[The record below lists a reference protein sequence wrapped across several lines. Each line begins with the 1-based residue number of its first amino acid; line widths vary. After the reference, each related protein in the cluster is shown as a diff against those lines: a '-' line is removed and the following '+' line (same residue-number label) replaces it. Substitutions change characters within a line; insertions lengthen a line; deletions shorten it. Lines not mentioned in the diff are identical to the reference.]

1 MIQNPFKT
9 YKREL
14 IYIFRI
20 NDIAHSGC
28 LKIGK
33 TTVLDD
39 TPFLAEPNSKPL
51 NEAARARIKQYTA
64 TAGITFEL
72 LHTELS
78 LSYYGKE
85 LVILND
91 KDIHNILLRSGIKRH
106 DFGDGMGVEWFECDL
121 HTAQR
126 AIQAAKEKRTSLLP
140 CEITIDQ
147 SPIIFRPEQEE
158 AIDKTCK
165 KFKKSNQMLWNAKM
179 RFGKTVS
186 ALEVVRRM
194 GFSRTI
200 IITHR
205 PVVDKGWYEDFGKIF
220 RFDKSTT
227 FMYGSKDN
235 GSDLYTMENAC
246 ALGKAKYIYFAS
258 MQDLRGTDKVGG
270 KFAKNHRVFSTKWD
284 CVIVDEAHEGTQTTL
299 GQNVLAALTEND
311 PKVLQLSGTPFNLFD
326 QYKEDEIF
334 TWDYVM
340 EQKAKAAWDDTHF
353 GDANPYAGLPDMNIF
368 TFDLGKLMEKYMDM
382 DVAFN
387 FTEFFRTKNSDGSFV
402 HAADVRAFLDL
413 MTKKDP
419 DSMFPFSNDEFRD
432 NFHHTLWM
440 VPGVKSAKALSKM
453 LQAHPVFGNFE
464 VVNVAGDGDDDAERG
479 DALELVQNAIKKNDY
494 TITISCGKL
503 TTGVSVPEWTAVFML
518 SGTFNTAASAYMQTI
533 FRVQTPA
540 KKDGAIK
547 ENCYV
552 FDFAPDRTL
561 KVVAETAK
569 VQAKA
574 GKTTEGDR
582 KTLGEFLNFCPI
594 IACSGT
600 QMKDKVTAEHLFEQ
614 LKKVYVER
622 VVASGF
628 EDKSLYNDDLLKLS
642 DIELKQFEELKKII
656 GETKAAHK
664 TNDIDVNQQ
673 GLTDEQRAELERIE
687 KKAKKDRTPEEE
699 AKLAEMKKAK
709 EQRNAAISILRG
721 ISIRMPLLIY
731 GAELTGNIKE
741 VTLDN
746 FADLIDDLSWEEFMP
761 KGINK
766 VVFHGI
772 RKYYDPDIFLAA
784 GKRIRALAEA
794 ADTMGVE
801 QRIGQIAAI
810 FNSFRNPDKETV
822 LTPWRVVNMHMSDCL
837 GGYSFYN
844 EDYTA
849 ELDEP
854 RYVEQMGVTDKVFT
868 PNAKI
873 LEINSKSGLYPLYV
887 TYAIYRAKLQNSLF
901 ACDTIEE
908 QQRIWDEVVREN
920 VFVICKTQMAKSI
933 TRRTLLGF
941 RQGKCNMH
949 AFDDLINQIKNNQKE
964 LIERINKGQVF
975 KRFKDM
981 KFNAVVGNPP
991 YQLTVAKKDTLNG
1004 QKRVSNIFHYFQILA
1019 DSLGQYTSLI
1029 YPAGRWIHQSGK
1041 GVESFGKEQIN
1052 DKHLS
1057 KLIVYPNARDIFERV
1072 DIPDG
1077 ISIVEKKMSK
1087 ETSGFDYIYKL
1098 QNNVSTVFMD
1108 NPGDN
1113 LMPLN
1118 PQDVSI
1124 SNKIRQFV
1132 ATHGYSYISES
1143 VLSQKLFGI
1152 ESDFVERNPLSVRE
1166 YKEGTAYD
1174 KETELKILA
1183 NDKAGAGGRSKWYIV
1198 NKSFILNGTQYIHK
1212 WKVVVSSAHP
1222 GGQDNRSNQ
1231 LQILDNFSVFGRARV
1246 ALKTFDSEEEAKNFY
1261 AYVDSKFI
1269 RFAFLLTDEALTSL
1283 AKLVPDIMD
1292 YTSNNGII
1300 NFSKNID
1307 EQLFDLLDL
1316 TDAEIE
1322 YICSTVNKKSKD

>member
-1 MIQNPFKT
+1 MASQYSTF
-9 YKREL
+9 RAEL

-33 TTVLDD
+33 TTILDG
-39 TPFLAEPNSKPL
+39 TPFGAEPNSHML
-51 NEAARARIKQYTA
+51 NEAARQRIKQYTA
-64 TAGITFEL
+64 TAGIQFDL

-78 LSYYGKE
+78 MSLHGKE

-121 HTAQR
+121 HTAKR

-140 CEITIDQ
+140 NEITIDQ
-147 SPIIFRPEQEE
+147 SPIIFRPEQQD
-158 AIDKTCK
+158 AIERTCK

-179 RFGKTVS
+179 RFGKTLS

-194 GFSRTI
+194 QFKRTI
-200 IITHR
+200 IVTHR
-205 PVVDKGWYEDFGKIF
+205 PVVDKGWYEDFSKIF
-220 RFDKSTT
+220 FFETT
-227 FMYGSKDN
+227 QYMYGSKDN
-235 GSDLYTMENAC
+235 GTELYAMENAC
-246 ALGKAKYIYFAS
+246 ALGKTHYIYFAS

-270 KFAKNHRVFSTKWD
+270 KFSKNHRVFSTKWD

-353 GDANPYAGLPDMNIF
+353 GDANPYAGLPAMNIF

-413 MTKKDP
+413 LVKSDP
-419 DSMFPFSNDEFRD
+419 DSMFPFSNKEFRD

-440 VPGVKSAKALSKM
+440 VPGVKSAKALSAM

-464 VVNVAGDGDDDAERG
+464 IVNVAGDGDDDAERG
-479 DALELVQNAIKKNDY
+479 DALELVQKAIAKNDY

-540 KKDGAIK
+540 KKDGKIK

-574 GKTTEGDR
+574 GRTTEHDR

-594 IACSGT
+594 VSCDGT
-600 QMKDKVTAEHLFEQ
+600 QMKDKITAEHLFEQ

-622 VVASGF
+622 VVSSGF

-656 GETKAAHK
+656 GETKAMKK
-664 TNDIDVNQQ
+664 TNDIDINQQ
-673 GLTDEQRAELERIE
+673 GLTDEQRAELDTIE
-687 KKAKKDRTPEEE
+687 KKKKKDRTPEEE
-699 AKLAEMKKAK
+699 EKLKEMQKAK

-794 ADTMGVE
+794 ADAMGVE

-837 GGYSFYN
+837 GGYTFYN
-844 EDYTA
+844 DEFTA

-854 RYVEQMGVTDKVFT
+854 RYVEQNEITDRVFR
-868 PNAKI
+868 PDAKI
-873 LEINSKSGLYPLYV
+873 LEINSKSGLYPLYMA
-887 TYAIYRAKLQNSLF
+887 YSIYRAKTANSLF

-908 QQRIWDEVVREN
+908 QQRIWDEVVKEN
-920 VFVICKTQMAKSI
+920 IFVICKTKMAKSI

-941 RQGKCNMH
+941 RDGKSNLH

-964 LIERINKGQVF
+964 LIEKINKGQVF

-981 KFNAVVGNPP
+981 KFNAIVGNPP
-991 YQLTVAKKDTLNG
+991 YQELTIGHGAQAMAVYPKFIDISIKLQSNF
-1004 QKRVSNIFHYFQILA
+1004 VSLITPSRWMNKTGIGIDPDWVDQILA
-1019 DSLGQYTSLI
+1019 SDNFVKIEDYLDASECFPTVEIKGGINYFLYANNYKRPCRYILHQKGSITETISPLTNKYGVVIRDVKAMDIIEKVFKVEGQEIENVNFSNLVGPLHFFDNDSGLGSNWKGYKPEPDAEHNVKFYVNRQMDSKGYGWIKKSDIPKNVDSLPLHKI
-1029 YPAGRWIHQSGK
+1029 YMPKAGGT
-1041 GVESFGKEQIN
+1041 GNDEQI
-1052 DKHLS
+1052 
-1057 KLIVYPNARDIFERV
+1057 IGIPFYGEPNSVCSFTYICLCYDPKEHNYSQSECYAILKYMKSRFFRYLV
-1072 DIPDG
+1072 
-1077 ISIVEKKMSK
+1077 SIKKK
-1087 ETSGFDYIYKL
+1087 TQNTSRYVFALVPL
-1098 QNNVSTVFMD
+1098 QNFTAQSDIDWSKSIPEIDQQLYTKY
-1108 NPGDN
+1108 N
-1113 LMPLN
+1113 L
-1118 PQDVSI
+1118 
-1124 SNKIRQFV
+1124 
-1132 ATHGYSYISES
+1132 SE
-1143 VLSQKLFGI
+1143 
-1152 ESDFVERNPLSVRE
+1152 
-1166 YKEGTAYD
+1166 
-1174 KETELKILA
+1174 
-1183 NDKAGAGGRSKWYIV
+1183 
-1198 NKSFILNGTQYIHK
+1198 
-1212 WKVVVSSAHP
+1212 
-1222 GGQDNRSNQ
+1222 
-1231 LQILDNFSVFGRARV
+1231 
-1246 ALKTFDSEEEAKNFY
+1246 
-1261 AYVDSKFI
+1261 
-1269 RFAFLLTDEALTSL
+1269 DE
-1283 AKLVPDIMD
+1283 
-1292 YTSNNGII
+1292 I
-1300 NFSKNID
+1300 NF
-1307 EQLFDLLDL
+1307 
-1316 TDAEIE
+1316 IE
-1322 YICSTVNKKSKD
+1322 KMIKPME

>member
-1 MIQNPFKT
+1 MASQYSTF
-9 YKREL
+9 RAEL

-33 TTVLDD
+33 TTILDG
-39 TPFLAEPNSKPL
+39 TPFGADPNSHML
-51 NEAARARIKQYTA
+51 NEAARLRIKQYTA
-64 TAGITFEL
+64 TAGIQFDL

-78 LSYYGKE
+78 MSLCGKE

-121 HTAQR
+121 HTAKR

-140 CEITIDQ
+140 TEITIDQ
-147 SPIIFRPEQEE
+147 SPIIFRPEQKD
-158 AIDKTCK
+158 AIERTCK

-179 RFGKTVS
+179 RFGKTLS

-194 GFSRTI
+194 QFKRTI
-200 IITHR
+200 IVTHR
-205 PVVDKGWYEDFGKIF
+205 PVVDKAWYEDFSKIF
-220 RFDKSTT
+220 FFETT
-227 FMYGSKDN
+227 QYMYGSKDN
-235 GSDLYTMENAC
+235 GTELYAMENAC
-246 ALGKAKYIYFAS
+246 ALGKVHYIYFAS

-270 KFAKNHRVFSTKWD
+270 KFSKNHRVFSTKWD

-299 GQNVLAALTEND
+299 GQNVLAALTENN

-353 GDANPYAGLPDMNIF
+353 GDANPYAGLPAMNIF

-413 MTKKDP
+413 MVKPDP
-419 DSMFPFSNDEFRD
+419 ESMFPFSNEEFRD

-440 VPGVKSAKALSKM
+440 VPGVKSAKALSAM

-464 VVNVAGDGDDDAERG
+464 IVNVAGDGDDDAERG
-479 DALELVQNAIKKNDY
+479 DALELVQKAIAKNDY

-518 SGTFNTAASAYMQTI
+518 AGTFNTAASAYMQTI

-540 KKDGAIK
+540 KKDGKIK

-574 GKTTEGDR
+574 GRTTEHDR

-594 IACSGT
+594 VSCDGT
-600 QMKDKVTAEHLFEQ
+600 QMKDKITAEHLFEQ

-642 DIELKQFEELKKII
+642 DADLQQFAALKAII
-656 GETKAAHK
+656 GETKAMKK
-664 TNDIDVNQQ
+664 TSDIDINTQ
-673 GLTDEQRAELERIE
+673 GLTDEQREELERIE
-687 KKAKKDRTPEEE
+687 KKPKRERTPEEE
-699 AKLAEMKKAK
+699 EKLKEMKKAK
-709 EQRNAAISILRG
+709 DQRNAAISILRG

-794 ADTMGVE
+794 ADSMGIE

-837 GGYSFYN
+837 GGYTFYN
-844 EDYTA
+844 DEFTA
-849 ELDEP
+849 EIDEP
-854 RYVEQMGVTDKVFT
+854 RYVEQNEVTDRVFR
-868 PNAKI
+868 PDAKI

-887 TYAIYRAKLQNSLF
+887 AYSIYRAKTANSLF
-901 ACDTIEE
+901 ACDTVEE
-908 QQRIWDEVVREN
+908 QQCIWDEVIKEN
-920 VFVICKTQMAKSI
+920 IFVICKTKMAKSI
-933 TRRTLLGF
+933 TSRTLLGF
-941 RQGKCNMH
+941 RDGKSNLH

-964 LIERINKGQVF
+964 LIEKINKGQVF

-981 KFNAVVGNPP
+981 KFNAIVGNPP
-991 YQLTVAKKDTLNG
+991 YQIMDGGTKSSATPIYNSFVDMVKKLGSKYSSLIIPARWYGGGKGLDQFRDNMLEDRHIIKLHDFIHSDDCFPTVEIKGGLCYFLRDQMQEAPCLIYTHNQGVVQQKPRYLKVEGCDVHIRFEEALDILAKVRNRMTNSFESYVSIQKPFGLRTFVHGKNKPFANSVKLYENG
-1004 QKRVSNIFHYFQILA
+1004 GVGYISRNEVEKNDALIDKYKIFISRAYNAGDGFPHQILGKPIIGEPA
-1019 DSLGQYTSLI
+1019 SCCTETYILI
-1029 YPAGRWIHQSGK
+1029 GPY
-1041 GVESFGKEQIN
+1041 EE
-1052 DKHLS
+1052 
-1057 KLIVYPNARDIFERV
+1057 RDICLN
-1072 DIPDG
+1072 
-1077 ISIVEKKMSK
+1077 VENYIRSRFFRFMVMLKKS
-1087 ETSGFDYIYKL
+1087 S
-1098 QNNVSTVFMD
+1098 QQVPSTVFTLVP
-1108 NPGDN
+1108 N
-1113 LMPLN
+1113 
-1118 PQDVSI
+1118 QDFTAQSDINWSKSI
-1124 SNKIRQFV
+1124 SEIDQQLYRKYNL
-1132 ATHGYSYISES
+1132 SE
-1143 VLSQKLFGI
+1143 
-1152 ESDFVERNPLSVRE
+1152 
-1166 YKEGTAYD
+1166 
-1174 KETELKILA
+1174 
-1183 NDKAGAGGRSKWYIV
+1183 
-1198 NKSFILNGTQYIHK
+1198 
-1212 WKVVVSSAHP
+1212 
-1222 GGQDNRSNQ
+1222 
-1231 LQILDNFSVFGRARV
+1231 
-1246 ALKTFDSEEEAKNFY
+1246 
-1261 AYVDSKFI
+1261 
-1269 RFAFLLTDEALTSL
+1269 DE
-1283 AKLVPDIMD
+1283 
-1292 YTSNNGII
+1292 I
-1300 NFSKNID
+1300 NF
-1307 EQLFDLLDL
+1307 
-1316 TDAEIE
+1316 IE
-1322 YICSTVNKKSKD
+1322 KMIKPME

>member
-1 MIQNPFKT
+1 MASQYSTF
-9 YKREL
+9 RAEL

-33 TTVLDD
+33 TTILDG
-39 TPFLAEPNSKPL
+39 TPFGAEPNSHML
-51 NEAARARIKQYTA
+51 NEAARLRIKQYTA
-64 TAGITFEL
+64 TAGIQFDL

-78 LSYYGKE
+78 MSFNGKE

-121 HTAQR
+121 HTAKR
-126 AIQAAKEKRTSLLP
+126 AIQAAKEKRTSLQP
-140 CEITIDQ
+140 TEITIDQ
-147 SPIIFRPEQEE
+147 SPIIFRPEQKD
-158 AIDKTCK
+158 AIERTCK

-179 RFGKTVS
+179 RFGKTLS

-194 GFSRTI
+194 QFKRTI
-200 IITHR
+200 IVTHR
-205 PVVDKGWYEDFGKIF
+205 PVVDKGWYEDFSMIF
-220 RFDKSTT
+220 FFETT
-227 FMYGSKDN
+227 QYMYGSKDN
-235 GSDLYTMENAC
+235 GTDLYAMENAC
-246 ALGKAKYIYFAS
+246 ALGKVHYIYFAS

-270 KFAKNHRVFSTKWD
+270 KFSKNHRVFSTKWD

-299 GQNVLAALTEND
+299 GQNVLAALTENN

-340 EQKAKAAWDDTHF
+340 EQKAKVAWDNEHF
-353 GDANPYAGLPDMNIF
+353 GDANPYAGLPAMNIF

-413 MTKKDP
+413 MVKPDP
-419 DSMFPFSNDEFRD
+419 ESMFPFSNEEFRD

-440 VPGVKSAKALSKM
+440 VPGVKSAKALSAM

-464 VVNVAGDGDDDAERG
+464 IVNVAGDGDDDAERG
-479 DALELVQNAIKKNDY
+479 DALELVQKAIAKNDY

-503 TTGVSVPEWTAVFML
+503 TTGVSVPDWTAVFML
-518 SGTFNTAASAYMQTI
+518 AGSFNTAASAYMQTI

-540 KKDGAIK
+540 KKDGKIK

-574 GKTTEGDR
+574 GRTTEHDR

-594 IACSGT
+594 VSCDGT
-600 QMKDKVTAEHLFEQ
+600 QMKDKITAEHLFEQ

-642 DIELKQFEELKKII
+642 DADLQQFAALKAII
-656 GETKAAHK
+656 GETKAMKK
-664 TNDIDVNQQ
+664 TSDIDINTQ
-673 GLTDEQRAELERIE
+673 GLTDEQREELERIE
-687 KKAKKDRTPEEE
+687 KKPKRERTPEDEE
-699 AKLAEMKKAK
+699 KLKEMKKAK
-709 EQRNAAISILRG
+709 DQRNAAISILRG

-746 FADLIDDLSWEEFMP
+746 FTDLIDNLSWEEFMP

-766 VVFHGI
+766 ANFLSI

-794 ADTMGVE
+794 ADTMGIE

-837 GGYSFYN
+837 GGYAFYN
-844 EDYTA
+844 DDFTVEI
-849 ELDEP
+849 DEP
-854 RYVEQMGVTDKVFT
+854 RYVEQNEVTDRVFR
-868 PNAKI
+868 PDAKI

-887 TYAIYRAKLQNSLF
+887 AYSIYCAKTANSLF
-901 ACDTIEE
+901 ACDTVEE
-908 QQRIWDEVVREN
+908 QQRIWDEVIKEN
-920 VFVICKTQMAKSI
+920 IFVICKTKMAKSI

-941 RQGKCNMH
+941 REGKSNLH

-964 LIERINKGQVF
+964 LIEKINKGQVF

-981 KFNAVVGNPP
+981 KFNAIVGNPP
-991 YQLTVAKKDTLNG
+991 YQIMDGGTKSSATPIYNSFVDMVKKL
-1004 QKRVSNIFHYFQILA
+1004 
-1019 DSLGQYTSLI
+1019 DSQYSSLI
-1029 YPAGRWIHQSGK
+1029 IPARWYGGGK
-1041 GVESFGKEQIN
+1041 GLDQFRDNMLEDRHIIKLHDFIHSEDCFPTVEIKGGLCYFLRDQAQEAPCHIFTHNQNIIEQKPRYLKIEGC
-1052 DKHLS
+1052 DVHIRFEEALDILS
-1057 KLIVYPNARDIFERV
+1057 KVNNKR
-1072 DIPDG
+1072 
-1077 ISIVEKKMSK
+1077 ISSFDSYVSTQKPFGLRTFVHGKNKPFSNSVTLYENGGVGYISRNDVEKNDVLIDKYKIFISRAYNAGDGFPHQIIGKPIIGEPASCCTETYILIGPYEEKDICLNVEKYIRSK
-1087 ETSGFDYIYKL
+1087 FLRFMVMLKKSSQQIP
-1098 QNNVSTVFMD
+1098 STVF
-1108 NPGDN
+1108 
-1113 LMPLN
+1113 
-1118 PQDVSI
+1118 
-1124 SNKIRQFV
+1124 
-1132 ATHGYSYISES
+1132 T
-1143 VLSQKLFGI
+1143 
-1152 ESDFVERNPLSVRE
+1152 
-1166 YKEGTAYD
+1166 
-1174 KETELKILA
+1174 
-1183 NDKAGAGGRSKWYIV
+1183 
-1198 NKSFILNGTQYIHK
+1198 
-1212 WKVVVSSAHP
+1212 
-1222 GGQDNRSNQ
+1222 
-1231 LQILDNFSVFGRARV
+1231 
-1246 ALKTFDSEEEAKNFY
+1246 
-1261 AYVDSKFI
+1261 
-1269 RFAFLLTDEALTSL
+1269 
-1283 AKLVPDIMD
+1283 LVPNQDFTAQSDID
-1292 YTSNNGII
+1292 WSKSIPEIDQQLYRKYNLSEDEI
-1300 NFSKNID
+1300 NF
-1307 EQLFDLLDL
+1307 
-1316 TDAEIE
+1316 IE
-1322 YICSTVNKKSKD
+1322 KMIKPME

>member
-1 MIQNPFKT
+1 MASQYSTF
-9 YKREL
+9 RAEL

-33 TTVLDD
+33 TTVLDG
-39 TPFLAEPNSKPL
+39 TPPNAEPNSHML
-51 NEAARARIKQYTA
+51 NEAARQRIKQYTA
-64 TAGITFEL
+64 TAGIQFDL

-78 LSYYGKE
+78 ISLYGKE
-85 LVILND
+85 YVFLND
-91 KDIHNILLRSGIKRH
+91 KGIHNILLRSGIKRH

-121 HTAQR
+121 HTAKR

-140 CEITIDQ
+140 TEITIDQ
-147 SPIIFRPEQEE
+147 SPIIFRPEQQD
-158 AIDKTCK
+158 AIERTCK

-179 RFGKTVS
+179 RFGKTLS

-194 GFSRTI
+194 QFKRTI
-200 IITHR
+200 IVTHR
-205 PVVDKGWYEDFGKIF
+205 PVVDKGWYEDFSKIF
-220 RFDKSTT
+220 FFETT
-227 FMYGSKDN
+227 QYMYGSKDN
-235 GSDLYTMENAC
+235 GTELYAMENAC
-246 ALGKAKYIYFAS
+246 ALGKVHYIYFAS

-353 GDANPYAGLPDMNIF
+353 GDANPYAGLPAMNIF

-413 MTKKDP
+413 MVKSDP
-419 DSMFPFSNDEFRD
+419 DSMFPFSNEEFRD

-440 VPGVKSAKALSKM
+440 VPGVKSARALSAM

-464 VVNVAGDGDDDAERG
+464 IVNVAGDGDDDAERG
-479 DALELVQNAIKKNDY
+479 DALELVQKAIAKNDY
-494 TITISCGKL
+494 SITISCGKL

-540 KKDGAIK
+540 KKDGKIK

-574 GKTTEGDR
+574 GRTTEHDR

-594 IACSGT
+594 VSCDGT
-600 QMKDKVTAEHLFEQ
+600 QMKDKITAEHLFEQ

-622 VVASGF
+622 VVSSGF

-656 GETKAAHK
+656 GETKAMKK
-664 TNDIDVNQQ
+664 TNDIDINQQ
-673 GLTDEQRAELERIE
+673 GLTDEQRAELDTIE
-687 KKAKKDRTPEEE
+687 KKKKKDRTPEEE
-699 AKLAEMKKAK
+699 EKLKEMQKAK

-794 ADTMGVE
+794 ADAMGVE

-837 GGYSFYN
+837 GGYTFYN
-844 EDYTA
+844 DEFTA

-854 RYVEQMGVTDKVFT
+854 RYVEQNEVTDRVFR
-868 PNAKI
+868 PDAKI

-887 TYAIYRAKLQNSLF
+887 AYSIYRAKTANSLF
-901 ACDTIEE
+901 ACDTVEE
-908 QQRIWDEVVREN
+908 QQRIWDEVIKEN
-920 VFVICKTQMAKSI
+920 IFVICKTKMAKSI

-941 RQGKCNMH
+941 REGKSNLH

-964 LIERINKGQVF
+964 LIEKINKGQVF

-981 KFNAVVGNPP
+981 KFNAIVGNPP
-991 YQLTVAKKDTLNG
+991 YQIMDGGTKSSATPIYNSFVDMVKKIG
-1004 QKRVSNIFHYFQILA
+1004 S
-1019 DSLGQYTSLI
+1019 QYSSLI
-1029 YPAGRWIHQSGK
+1029 IPARWYGGGK
-1041 GVESFGKEQIN
+1041 GLDQFRDNMLEDRHIIKLHDFIHSEDCFPTVEIKGGLCYF
-1052 DKHLS
+1052 L
-1057 KLIVYPNARDIFERV
+1057 RDQTQEAPCHIFTH
-1072 DIPDG
+1072 DQ
-1077 ISIVEKKMSK
+1077 SIVEQKPRYLKVDGCDVHIRFEEALDILSKVNNMMISSFDSYVSTQKPFGLRTFVHGKNKPFANSIKLYENGGVGYISRNDVEKNDALIDKYKVFISRAYNAGDGFPHQIIGKPIIGEPASCCTETYILIGPYEERDICLNVEKYIRSRFFRFMVMLKKS
-1087 ETSGFDYIYKL
+1087 S
-1098 QNNVSTVFMD
+1098 QQVPSTVF
-1108 NPGDN
+1108 
-1113 LMPLN
+1113 
-1118 PQDVSI
+1118 
-1124 SNKIRQFV
+1124 
-1132 ATHGYSYISES
+1132 T
-1143 VLSQKLFGI
+1143 
-1152 ESDFVERNPLSVRE
+1152 
-1166 YKEGTAYD
+1166 
-1174 KETELKILA
+1174 
-1183 NDKAGAGGRSKWYIV
+1183 
-1198 NKSFILNGTQYIHK
+1198 
-1212 WKVVVSSAHP
+1212 
-1222 GGQDNRSNQ
+1222 
-1231 LQILDNFSVFGRARV
+1231 
-1246 ALKTFDSEEEAKNFY
+1246 
-1261 AYVDSKFI
+1261 
-1269 RFAFLLTDEALTSL
+1269 
-1283 AKLVPDIMD
+1283 LVPNQNFTAQSDID
-1292 YTSNNGII
+1292 WSKSIPEIDQQLYRKYNLSEDEI
-1300 NFSKNID
+1300 NF
-1307 EQLFDLLDL
+1307 
-1316 TDAEIE
+1316 IE
-1322 YICSTVNKKSKD
+1322 KMIKPME

>member
-1 MIQNPFKT
+1 MASQYSTF
-9 YKREL
+9 RAEL

-33 TTVLDD
+33 TTILDG
-39 TPFLAEPNSKPL
+39 TPFGAEPNSHML
-51 NEAARARIKQYTA
+51 NEAARQRIKQYTA
-64 TAGITFEL
+64 TAGIQFDL

-78 LSYYGKE
+78 MSLYGKE

-121 HTAQR
+121 HTAKR

-140 CEITIDQ
+140 NEITIDQ
-147 SPIIFRPEQEE
+147 SPIIFRPEQQD
-158 AIDKTCK
+158 AIERTCK

-179 RFGKTVS
+179 RFGKTLS

-194 GFSRTI
+194 QFKRTI
-200 IITHR
+200 IVTHR
-205 PVVDKGWYEDFGKIF
+205 PVVDKGWYEDFSKIF
-220 RFDKSTT
+220 FFETT
-227 FMYGSKDN
+227 QYMYGSKDN
-235 GSDLYTMENAC
+235 GTELYAMENAC
-246 ALGKAKYIYFAS
+246 ALGKTHYIYFAS

-270 KFAKNHRVFSTKWD
+270 KFSKNHRVFSTKWD

-353 GDANPYAGLPDMNIF
+353 GDANPYAGLPAMNIF

-413 MTKKDP
+413 MVKSDP
-419 DSMFPFSNDEFRD
+419 DSMFPFSNEEFRD

-440 VPGVKSAKALSKM
+440 VPGVKSAKALSAM

-464 VVNVAGDGDDDAERG
+464 IVNVAGDGDDDAERG
-479 DALELVQNAIKKNDY
+479 DALELVQKAIAKNDY

-540 KKDGAIK
+540 KKDGKIK

-574 GKTTEGDR
+574 GRTSEHDR

-594 IACSGT
+594 VSCDGT
-600 QMKDKVTAEHLFEQ
+600 QMKDKITAEHLFEQ

-622 VVASGF
+622 VVSSGF

-656 GETKAAHK
+656 GETKAMKK
-664 TNDIDVNQQ
+664 TNDIDINQQ
-673 GLTDEQRAELERIE
+673 GLTDEQRAELDTIE
-687 KKAKKDRTPEEE
+687 KKKKKDRTPEEE
-699 AKLAEMKKAK
+699 EKLKEMQKAK

-794 ADTMGVE
+794 ADAMGVE

-837 GGYSFYN
+837 GGYTFYN
-844 EDYTA
+844 DEFTA

-854 RYVEQMGVTDKVFT
+854 RYVEQNEVTDRVFR
-868 PNAKI
+868 PDAKI

-887 TYAIYRAKLQNSLF
+887 AYSIYRAKTANSLF
-901 ACDTIEE
+901 ACDTVEE
-908 QQRIWDEVVREN
+908 QQRIWDEVIKEN
-920 VFVICKTQMAKSI
+920 IFVICKTKMAKSI

-941 RQGKCNMH
+941 REGKSNLH

-964 LIERINKGQVF
+964 LIEKINKGQVF

-981 KFNAVVGNPP
+981 KFNAIVGNPP
-991 YQLTVAKKDTLNG
+991 YQIMDGGTKSSATPIYNSFVDMVKKIG
-1004 QKRVSNIFHYFQILA
+1004 S
-1019 DSLGQYTSLI
+1019 QYSSLI
-1029 YPAGRWIHQSGK
+1029 IPARWYGGGK
-1041 GVESFGKEQIN
+1041 GLDQFRDDMLEDRHIIKLHDFIHSEDCFPTVEIKGGLCYF
-1052 DKHLS
+1052 L
-1057 KLIVYPNARDIFERV
+1057 RDQTQEAPCHIFTH
-1072 DIPDG
+1072 DQ
-1077 ISIVEKKMSK
+1077 SIVEQKPRYLKVDGCDVHIRFEEALDILSKVNNMMISSFDSYVSTQKPFGLRTFVHGKNKPFANSIKLYENGGVGYISRNDVEKNDALIDKYKVFISRAYNAGDGFPHQIIGKPIIGEPASCCTETYILIGPYEERDICLNVEKYIRSRFFRFMVMLKKS
-1087 ETSGFDYIYKL
+1087 S
-1098 QNNVSTVFMD
+1098 QQVPSTVF
-1108 NPGDN
+1108 
-1113 LMPLN
+1113 
-1118 PQDVSI
+1118 
-1124 SNKIRQFV
+1124 
-1132 ATHGYSYISES
+1132 T
-1143 VLSQKLFGI
+1143 
-1152 ESDFVERNPLSVRE
+1152 
-1166 YKEGTAYD
+1166 
-1174 KETELKILA
+1174 
-1183 NDKAGAGGRSKWYIV
+1183 
-1198 NKSFILNGTQYIHK
+1198 
-1212 WKVVVSSAHP
+1212 
-1222 GGQDNRSNQ
+1222 
-1231 LQILDNFSVFGRARV
+1231 
-1246 ALKTFDSEEEAKNFY
+1246 
-1261 AYVDSKFI
+1261 
-1269 RFAFLLTDEALTSL
+1269 
-1283 AKLVPDIMD
+1283 LVPNQDFTSQSDID
-1292 YTSNNGII
+1292 WSKSIPEIDQQLYTKYNLSEDEI
-1300 NFSKNID
+1300 NFI
-1307 EQLFDLLDL
+1307 
-1316 TDAEIE
+1316 
-1322 YICSTVNKKSKD
+1322 KKMIKPME

>member
-1 MIQNPFKT
+1 MASQYSTF
-9 YKREL
+9 RAEL

-33 TTVLDD
+33 TTILDG
-39 TPFLAEPNSKPL
+39 TPFGAEPNSHML
-51 NEAARARIKQYTA
+51 NEAARQRIKQYTA
-64 TAGITFEL
+64 TAGIQFDL

-78 LSYYGKE
+78 MSLHGKE

-121 HTAQR
+121 HTAKR

-140 CEITIDQ
+140 NEITIDQ
-147 SPIIFRPEQEE
+147 SPIIFRPEQQD
-158 AIDKTCK
+158 AIERTCK

-179 RFGKTVS
+179 RFGKTLS

-194 GFSRTI
+194 QFKRTI
-200 IITHR
+200 IVTHR
-205 PVVDKGWYEDFGKIF
+205 PVVDKGWYEDFSKIF
-220 RFDKSTT
+220 FFETT
-227 FMYGSKDN
+227 QYMYGSKDN
-235 GSDLYTMENAC
+235 GTELYAMENAC
-246 ALGKAKYIYFAS
+246 ALGKTHYIYFAS

-270 KFAKNHRVFSTKWD
+270 KFSKNHRVFSTKWD

-340 EQKAKAAWDDTHF
+340 EQKAKAAWDNTHF
-353 GDANPYAGLPDMNIF
+353 GDANPYAGLPAMNIF

-413 MTKKDP
+413 LVKSDP
-419 DSMFPFSNDEFRD
+419 DSMFPFSNKEFRD

-440 VPGVKSAKALSKM
+440 VPGVKSAKALSAM

-464 VVNVAGDGDDDAERG
+464 IVNVAGDGDDDAERG
-479 DALELVQNAIKKNDY
+479 DALELVQKAIAKNDY

-540 KKDGAIK
+540 KKDGKIK

-574 GKTTEGDR
+574 GRTTEHDR

-594 IACSGT
+594 VSCDGT
-600 QMKDKVTAEHLFEQ
+600 QMKDKITAEHLFEQ

-622 VVASGF
+622 VVSSGF

-656 GETKAAHK
+656 GETKAMKK
-664 TNDIDVNQQ
+664 TNDIDINQQ

-687 KKAKKDRTPEEE
+687 KKPKKERTPEEE

-766 VVFHGI
+766 VVFHTI

-794 ADTMGVE
+794 ADAMGVE

-837 GGYSFYN
+837 GGYTFYN
-844 EDYTA
+844 DEFTA

-854 RYVEQMGVTDKVFT
+854 RYVEQNEVTDRVFR
-868 PNAKI
+868 PDAKI

-887 TYAIYRAKLQNSLF
+887 AYSIYRAKTANSLF
-901 ACDTIEE
+901 ACDTVEE
-908 QQRIWDEVVREN
+908 QQRIWDEVIKEN
-920 VFVICKTQMAKSI
+920 IFVICKTKMAKSI

-941 RQGKCNMH
+941 REGKSNLH

-964 LIERINKGQVF
+964 LIEKINKGQVF

-981 KFNAVVGNPP
+981 KFNAIVGNPP
-991 YQLTVAKKDTLNG
+991 YQELTIGHGAQAMAVYPKFIDISIKLQPNF
-1004 QKRVSNIFHYFQILA
+1004 VSLITPSRWMNKTGIGVDPDWVDQILA
-1019 DSLGQYTSLI
+1019 S
-1029 YPAGRWIHQSGK
+1029 
-1041 GVESFGKEQIN
+1041 
-1052 DKHLS
+1052 
-1057 KLIVYPNARDIFERV
+1057 
-1072 DIPDG
+1072 
-1077 ISIVEKKMSK
+1077 
-1087 ETSGFDYIYKL
+1087 
-1098 QNNVSTVFMD
+1098 
-1108 NPGDN
+1108 
-1113 LMPLN
+1113 
-1118 PQDVSI
+1118 
-1124 SNKIRQFV
+1124 
-1132 ATHGYSYISES
+1132 
-1143 VLSQKLFGI
+1143 
-1152 ESDFVERNPLSVRE
+1152 
-1166 YKEGTAYD
+1166 
-1174 KETELKILA
+1174 
-1183 NDKAGAGGRSKWYIV
+1183 
-1198 NKSFILNGTQYIHK
+1198 
-1212 WKVVVSSAHP
+1212 
-1222 GGQDNRSNQ
+1222 
-1231 LQILDNFSVFGRARV
+1231 DNFIKIEDYLDASECFPTVEIKGGINYFLYANNYKRPCKYILHQKGSITETISPLTNKYGVVIRDVKAMDIIEKVFNVEGD
-1246 ALKTFDSEEEAKNFY
+1246 KMEN
-1261 AYVDSKFI
+1261 
-1269 RFAFLLTDEALTSL
+1269 
-1283 AKLVPDIMD
+1283 
-1292 YTSNNGII
+1292 I
-1300 NFSKNID
+1300 NFSNLVGPLHFFDNDSGLGSNWRGYHSEKDAEHNVKFYVNRQMDSKGYGWIKKSDIPKNVESLSLHKIYMPKAGGTGND
-1307 EQLFDLLDL
+1307 EQIIGVPFYGEPNSVCSF
-1316 TDAEIE
+1316 T
-1322 YICSTVNKKSKD
+1322 YICLCYDPKEHNYSQAECFAIVKYMKSRFFRYLVSIKKKTQNTSRYVFALVPLQDFTAQSDIDWSKSIPEIDQQLYTKYSLSEDEINFIEKMIKPME

>member
-1 MIQNPFKT
+1 MASQYSTF
-9 YKREL
+9 RAEL

-33 TTVLDD
+33 TTILDG
-39 TPFLAEPNSKPL
+39 TPFGAEPNSHML
-51 NEAARARIKQYTA
+51 NEAARQRIKQYTA
-64 TAGITFEL
+64 TAGIQFDL

-78 LSYYGKE
+78 MSLHGKE

-121 HTAQR
+121 HTAKR

-140 CEITIDQ
+140 NEITIDQ
-147 SPIIFRPEQEE
+147 SPIIFRPEQQD
-158 AIDKTCK
+158 AIERTCK

-179 RFGKTVS
+179 RFGKTLS

-194 GFSRTI
+194 QFKRTI
-200 IITHR
+200 IVTHR
-205 PVVDKGWYEDFGKIF
+205 PVVDKGWYEDFSKIF
-220 RFDKSTT
+220 FFETT
-227 FMYGSKDN
+227 QYMYGSKDN
-235 GSDLYTMENAC
+235 GTELYAMENAC
-246 ALGKAKYIYFAS
+246 ALGKTHYIYFAS

-270 KFAKNHRVFSTKWD
+270 KFSKNHRVFSTKWD

-353 GDANPYAGLPDMNIF
+353 GDANPYAGLPAMNIF

-413 MTKKDP
+413 MVKPDP
-419 DSMFPFSNDEFRD
+419 DSMFPFSNEEFRD

-440 VPGVKSAKALSKM
+440 VPGVKSAKALSAM

-464 VVNVAGDGDDDAERG
+464 IVNVAGDGDDDAERG
-479 DALELVQNAIKKNDY
+479 DALELVQKAIAKNDY

-540 KKDGAIK
+540 KKDGKIK

-574 GKTTEGDR
+574 GRTTEHDR

-594 IACSGT
+594 VSCDGT
-600 QMKDKVTAEHLFEQ
+600 QMKDKITAEHLFEQ

-622 VVASGF
+622 VVSSGF

-656 GETKAAHK
+656 GETKAMKK
-664 TNDIDVNQQ
+664 TNDIDINQQ

-687 KKAKKDRTPEEE
+687 KKPKKERTPEEE

-766 VVFHGI
+766 VVFHTI

-794 ADTMGVE
+794 ADAMGVE

-837 GGYSFYN
+837 GGYTFYN
-844 EDYTA
+844 DEFTA

-854 RYVEQMGVTDKVFT
+854 RYVEQNEVTDRVFR
-868 PNAKI
+868 PDAKI

-887 TYAIYRAKLQNSLF
+887 AYSIYRAKTANSLF
-901 ACDTIEE
+901 ACDTVEE
-908 QQRIWDEVVREN
+908 QQRIWDEVIKEN
-920 VFVICKTQMAKSI
+920 IFVICKTKMAKSI

-941 RQGKCNMH
+941 RDGKSNLH

-964 LIERINKGQVF
+964 LIEKINKGQVF

-981 KFNAVVGNPP
+981 KFNAIVGNPP
-991 YQLTVAKKDTLNG
+991 YQIMDGGTKSSATPIYNSFVDMVKKIG
-1004 QKRVSNIFHYFQILA
+1004 S
-1019 DSLGQYTSLI
+1019 QYSSLI
-1029 YPAGRWIHQSGK
+1029 IPARWYGGGK
-1041 GVESFGKEQIN
+1041 GLDQFRDDMLEDRHIIKLHDFIHSEDCFPTVEIKGGLCYF
-1052 DKHLS
+1052 L
-1057 KLIVYPNARDIFERV
+1057 RDQTQEAPCHIFTH
-1072 DIPDG
+1072 DQ
-1077 ISIVEKKMSK
+1077 SIVEQKPRYLKVDGCDVHIRFEEALDILSKINNMMISSFDSYVSTQKPFGLRTFVHGKNKPFANSIKLYENGGVGYISRNDVEKNDALIDKYKVFISRAYNAGDGFPHQIIGKPIIGEPASCCTETYILIGPYEERDICLNVEKYIRSRFFRFMVMLKKS
-1087 ETSGFDYIYKL
+1087 S
-1098 QNNVSTVFMD
+1098 QQVPSTVF
-1108 NPGDN
+1108 
-1113 LMPLN
+1113 
-1118 PQDVSI
+1118 
-1124 SNKIRQFV
+1124 
-1132 ATHGYSYISES
+1132 T
-1143 VLSQKLFGI
+1143 
-1152 ESDFVERNPLSVRE
+1152 
-1166 YKEGTAYD
+1166 
-1174 KETELKILA
+1174 
-1183 NDKAGAGGRSKWYIV
+1183 
-1198 NKSFILNGTQYIHK
+1198 
-1212 WKVVVSSAHP
+1212 
-1222 GGQDNRSNQ
+1222 
-1231 LQILDNFSVFGRARV
+1231 
-1246 ALKTFDSEEEAKNFY
+1246 
-1261 AYVDSKFI
+1261 
-1269 RFAFLLTDEALTSL
+1269 
-1283 AKLVPDIMD
+1283 LVPNQDFTSQSDID
-1292 YTSNNGII
+1292 WSKSIPEIDQQLYTKYNLSEDEI
-1300 NFSKNID
+1300 NF
-1307 EQLFDLLDL
+1307 
-1316 TDAEIE
+1316 IE
-1322 YICSTVNKKSKD
+1322 KMIKPME

>member
-1 MIQNPFKT
+1 MVKNPFNT
-9 YKREL
+9 YRREL

-33 TTVLDD
+33 TTVTDD

-64 TAGITFEL
+64 TAGIAFEL

-91 KDIHNILLRSGIKRH
+91 KDIHNILLRSGIKRR

-121 HTAQR
+121 QTARR

-140 CEITIDQ
+140 SEITIDE

-194 GFSRTI
+194 GFKRTI

-227 FMYGSKDN
+227 FMYGSKDK
-235 GSDLYTMENAC
+235 GTDIYTMENAC
-246 ALGKAKYIYFAS
+246 DLGNAKYIYFAS

-270 KFAKNHRVFSTKWD
+270 KFKKNHEIFSTKWD

-353 GDANPYAGLPDMNIF
+353 GDANPYAALPAMNIF

-419 DSMFPFSNDEFRD
+419 DSMFPFSNEEFRQ

-453 LQAHPVFGNFE
+453 LQAHPVFQHFE

-614 LKKVYVER
+614 LKKIYVER
-622 VVASGF
+622 VVSSGF

-642 DIELKQFEELKKII
+642 DIELKQFAELKKII
-656 GETKAAHK
+656 GETKAMKK
-664 TNDIDVNQQ
+664 TNDIDMNQQ
-673 GLTDEQRAELERIE
+673 GLTDEQRKELENIG
-687 KKAKKDRTPEEE
+687 KKSKKDRTPEEE

-761 KGINK
+761 KGVSK

-794 ADTMGVE
+794 ADAMGVE

-822 LTPWRVVNMHMSDCL
+822 LTPWRVVNMHMSDCI

-844 EDYTA
+844 EDFTA

-941 RQGKCNMH
+941 RQGKSNMH

-981 KFNAVVGNPP
+981 KFNAIVGNPP
-991 YQLTVAKKDTLNG
+991 YQVVDGSGASNDAANPIYHEFVGVSKK
-1004 QKRVSNIFHYFQILA
+1004 LA
-1019 DSLGQYTSLI
+1019 PQFLSLI
-1029 YPAGRWIHQSGK
+1029 MPSKWMVGGKVVLKPFRKDMMEDVHIRAMFDFENDREIFPTAHNDGGICYFLRDNQYFNDCVLTYTFKSLDGSVFTTDRKLSTEGSDVVVRDMRRAPIIDKALQSDA
-1041 GVESFGKEQIN
+1041 SFKSIVSLTQPFGIRKDLFNKPERYY
-1052 DKHLS
+1052 DAHLS
-1057 KLIVYPNARDIFERV
+1057 DKPFVNSIKIYGVK
-1072 DIPDG
+1072 G
-1077 ISIVEKKMSK
+1077 IKGGAKRTIGYITK
-1087 ETSGFDYIYKL
+1087 DYIVKNAAKIDKYKL
-1098 QNNVSTVFMD
+1098 FFTTSFSTDAVNPPETIIADPGEVCTETFLLIGPFDTKQEQMNCYNYINTSFFKVLLYFGRGTMQVSQEVFRFI
-1108 NPGDN
+1108 
-1113 LMPLN
+1113 PL
-1118 PQDVSI
+1118 QDFTSSSDIDWSKSI
-1124 SNKIRQFV
+1124 SEINQQ
-1132 ATHGYSYISES
+1132 
-1143 VLSQKLFGI
+1143 L
-1152 ESDFVERNPLSVRE
+1152 
-1166 YKEGTAYD
+1166 YD
-1174 KETELKILA
+1174 KYDL
-1183 NDKAGAGGRSKWYIV
+1183 S
-1198 NKSFILNGTQYIHK
+1198 
-1212 WKVVVSSAHP
+1212 
-1222 GGQDNRSNQ
+1222 
-1231 LQILDNFSVFGRARV
+1231 
-1246 ALKTFDSEEEAKNFY
+1246 
-1261 AYVDSKFI
+1261 
-1269 RFAFLLTDEALTSL
+1269 TDEIA
-1283 AKLVPDIMD
+1283 
-1292 YTSNNGII
+1292 
-1300 NFSKNID
+1300 F
-1307 EQLFDLLDL
+1307 
-1316 TDAEIE
+1316 IE
-1322 YICSTVNKKSKD
+1322 KMIKPME

>member
-1 MIQNPFKT
+1 MASQYSTF
-9 YKREL
+9 RAEL

-33 TTVLDD
+33 TTILDG
-39 TPFLAEPNSKPL
+39 TPFGAEPNSHML
-51 NEAARARIKQYTA
+51 NEAARQRIKQYTA
-64 TAGITFEL
+64 TAGIQFDL

-78 LSYYGKE
+78 MSLHGKE

-121 HTAQR
+121 HTAKR

-140 CEITIDQ
+140 NEITIDQ
-147 SPIIFRPEQEE
+147 SPIIFRPEQQD
-158 AIDKTCK
+158 AIERTCK

-179 RFGKTVS
+179 RFGKTLS

-194 GFSRTI
+194 QFKRTI
-200 IITHR
+200 IVTHR
-205 PVVDKGWYEDFGKIF
+205 PVVDKGWYEDFSKIF
-220 RFDKSTT
+220 FFETT
-227 FMYGSKDN
+227 QYMYGSKDN
-235 GSDLYTMENAC
+235 GTELYAMENAC
-246 ALGKAKYIYFAS
+246 ALGKTHYIYFAS

-270 KFAKNHRVFSTKWD
+270 KFSKNHRVFSTKWD

-353 GDANPYAGLPDMNIF
+353 GDANPYAGLPAMNIF

-413 MTKKDP
+413 MVKPDP
-419 DSMFPFSNDEFRD
+419 DSMFPFSNEEFRD

-440 VPGVKSAKALSKM
+440 VPGVKSAKALSAM

-464 VVNVAGDGDDDAERG
+464 IVNVAGDGDDDAERG
-479 DALELVQNAIKKNDY
+479 DALELVQKAIAKNDY

-540 KKDGAIK
+540 KKDGKIK

-574 GKTTEGDR
+574 GRTTEHDR

-594 IACSGT
+594 VSCDGT
-600 QMKDKVTAEHLFEQ
+600 QMKDKITAEHLFEQ

-622 VVASGF
+622 VVSSGF

-656 GETKAAHK
+656 GETKAMKK
-664 TNDIDVNQQ
+664 TNDIDINQQ

-687 KKAKKDRTPEEE
+687 KKPKKERTPEEE

-766 VVFHGI
+766 VVFHTI

-837 GGYSFYN
+837 GGYTFYN
-844 EDYTA
+844 DEFTA

-854 RYVEQMGVTDKVFT
+854 RYVEQNEVTDRVFR
-868 PNAKI
+868 PDAKI

-887 TYAIYRAKLQNSLF
+887 AYSIYRAKTANSLF
-901 ACDTIEE
+901 ACDTVEE
-908 QQRIWDEVVREN
+908 QQRIWDEVIKEN
-920 VFVICKTQMAKSI
+920 IFVICKTKMAKSI

-941 RQGKCNMH
+941 RDGKSNLH

-964 LIERINKGQVF
+964 LIEKINKGQVF

-981 KFNAVVGNPP
+981 KFNAIVGNPP
-991 YQLTVAKKDTLNG
+991 YQIMDGGTKSSATPIYNSFVDMVKKIG
-1004 QKRVSNIFHYFQILA
+1004 S
-1019 DSLGQYTSLI
+1019 QYSSLI
-1029 YPAGRWIHQSGK
+1029 IPARWYGGGK
-1041 GVESFGKEQIN
+1041 GLDQFRDDMLEDRHIIKLHDFIHSEDCFPTVEIKGGLCYF
-1052 DKHLS
+1052 L
-1057 KLIVYPNARDIFERV
+1057 RDQTQEAPCHIFTH
-1072 DIPDG
+1072 DQ
-1077 ISIVEKKMSK
+1077 SIVEQKPRYLKVDGCDVHIRFEEALDILSKVNNMMISSFDSYVSTQKPFGLRTFVHGKNKPFANSIKLYENGGVGYISRNDVEKNDALIDKFKVFISRAYNAGDGFPHQIIGKPIIGEPASCCTETYILIGPYEERDICLNVEKYIRSRFFRFMVMLKKS
-1087 ETSGFDYIYKL
+1087 S
-1098 QNNVSTVFMD
+1098 QQVPSTVF
-1108 NPGDN
+1108 
-1113 LMPLN
+1113 
-1118 PQDVSI
+1118 
-1124 SNKIRQFV
+1124 
-1132 ATHGYSYISES
+1132 T
-1143 VLSQKLFGI
+1143 
-1152 ESDFVERNPLSVRE
+1152 
-1166 YKEGTAYD
+1166 
-1174 KETELKILA
+1174 
-1183 NDKAGAGGRSKWYIV
+1183 
-1198 NKSFILNGTQYIHK
+1198 
-1212 WKVVVSSAHP
+1212 
-1222 GGQDNRSNQ
+1222 
-1231 LQILDNFSVFGRARV
+1231 
-1246 ALKTFDSEEEAKNFY
+1246 
-1261 AYVDSKFI
+1261 
-1269 RFAFLLTDEALTSL
+1269 
-1283 AKLVPDIMD
+1283 LVPNQDFTSQSDID
-1292 YTSNNGII
+1292 WSKSIPEIDQQLYTKYNLSEDEI
-1300 NFSKNID
+1300 NF
-1307 EQLFDLLDL
+1307 
-1316 TDAEIE
+1316 IE
-1322 YICSTVNKKSKD
+1322 KMIKPME

>member
-1 MIQNPFKT
+1 MASQYSTF
-9 YKREL
+9 RAEL

-33 TTVLDD
+33 TTILDG
-39 TPFLAEPNSKPL
+39 TPFSAEPNSHML
-51 NEAARARIKQYTA
+51 NEAARQRIKQYTA
-64 TAGITFEL
+64 TAGIQFDL

-78 LSYYGKE
+78 MSLYGKE

-121 HTAQR
+121 HTAKR

-140 CEITIDQ
+140 NEITIDQ
-147 SPIIFRPEQEE
+147 SPIIFRPEQQD
-158 AIDKTCK
+158 AIERTCK

-179 RFGKTVS
+179 RFGKTLS

-194 GFSRTI
+194 QFKRTI
-200 IITHR
+200 IVTHR
-205 PVVDKGWYEDFGKIF
+205 PVVDKGWYEDFNKIF
-220 RFDKSTT
+220 FFETT
-227 FMYGSKDN
+227 QYMYGSKDN
-235 GSDLYTMENAC
+235 GTELYAMENAC
-246 ALGKAKYIYFAS
+246 ALGKVHYIYFAS

-270 KFAKNHRVFSTKWD
+270 KFAKNHRVFCTKWD

-353 GDANPYAGLPDMNIF
+353 GDANPYAGLPAMNIF

-413 MTKKDP
+413 MVKSDP
-419 DSMFPFSNDEFRD
+419 DSMFPFSNEEFRD

-440 VPGVKSAKALSKM
+440 VPGVKSAKALSAM

-464 VVNVAGDGDDDAERG
+464 IVNVAGDGDDDAERG
-479 DALELVQNAIKKNDY
+479 DALELVQKAIAKNDY

-540 KKDGAIK
+540 KKDGKIK

-574 GKTTEGDR
+574 GRTTEHDR

-594 IACSGT
+594 VSCDGT
-600 QMKDKVTAEHLFEQ
+600 QMKDKITAEHLFEQ

-622 VVASGF
+622 VVSSGF

-656 GETKAAHK
+656 GETKAMKK
-664 TNDIDVNQQ
+664 TNDIDINQQ
-673 GLTDEQRAELERIE
+673 GLTDEQRAELDTIE
-687 KKAKKDRTPEEE
+687 KKKKKDRTPEEE
-699 AKLAEMKKAK
+699 EKLKELQKAK

-794 ADTMGVE
+794 ADAMGVE

-837 GGYSFYN
+837 GGYTFYN
-844 EDYTA
+844 DEFTA

-854 RYVEQMGVTDKVFT
+854 RYVEQNEVTDRVFR
-868 PNAKI
+868 PDAKI

-887 TYAIYRAKLQNSLF
+887 AYSIYRAKTANSLF
-901 ACDTIEE
+901 ACDTVEE
-908 QQRIWDEVVREN
+908 QQRIWDEVIKEN
-920 VFVICKTQMAKSI
+920 IFVICKTKMAKSI

-941 RQGKCNMH
+941 RDGKSNLH

-964 LIERINKGQVF
+964 LIEKINKGQVF

-981 KFNAVVGNPP
+981 KFNAIVGNPP
-991 YQLTVAKKDTLNG
+991 YQIMDGGTKSSATPIYNSFVDMVKKIG
-1004 QKRVSNIFHYFQILA
+1004 S
-1019 DSLGQYTSLI
+1019 QYSSLI
-1029 YPAGRWIHQSGK
+1029 IPARWYGGGK
-1041 GVESFGKEQIN
+1041 GLDQFRDNMLEDRHIIKLHDFIHSEDCFPTVEIKGGLCYF
-1052 DKHLS
+1052 L
-1057 KLIVYPNARDIFERV
+1057 RDQTQEAPCHIFTH
-1072 DIPDG
+1072 DQ
-1077 ISIVEKKMSK
+1077 SIVEQKPRYLKVDGCDVHIRFEEALEILAKVKNKMTNSFDSYVSTQKPFGLRTFVHGKNKPFANSVKLYENGGVGYISRNDVEKNDTLIDKYKVFISRAYNAGDGFPHQIIGKPIIGEPASCCTETYILIGPYEEREICLNVERYIRSRFFRFMVMLKKS
-1087 ETSGFDYIYKL
+1087 S
-1098 QNNVSTVFMD
+1098 QQVPSTVF
-1108 NPGDN
+1108 
-1113 LMPLN
+1113 
-1118 PQDVSI
+1118 
-1124 SNKIRQFV
+1124 
-1132 ATHGYSYISES
+1132 T
-1143 VLSQKLFGI
+1143 
-1152 ESDFVERNPLSVRE
+1152 
-1166 YKEGTAYD
+1166 
-1174 KETELKILA
+1174 
-1183 NDKAGAGGRSKWYIV
+1183 
-1198 NKSFILNGTQYIHK
+1198 
-1212 WKVVVSSAHP
+1212 
-1222 GGQDNRSNQ
+1222 
-1231 LQILDNFSVFGRARV
+1231 
-1246 ALKTFDSEEEAKNFY
+1246 
-1261 AYVDSKFI
+1261 
-1269 RFAFLLTDEALTSL
+1269 
-1283 AKLVPDIMD
+1283 LVPNQDFTSSSDID
-1292 YTSNNGII
+1292 WSKSIPEIDQQLYTKYNLSEDEI
-1300 NFSKNID
+1300 NF
-1307 EQLFDLLDL
+1307 
-1316 TDAEIE
+1316 IE
-1322 YICSTVNKKSKD
+1322 KMIKPME

>member
-1 MIQNPFKT
+1 MASQYSTF
-9 YKREL
+9 RAEL

-33 TTVLDD
+33 TTILDG
-39 TPFLAEPNSKPL
+39 TPFGAEPNSHML
-51 NEAARARIKQYTA
+51 NEAARLRIKQYTA
-64 TAGITFEL
+64 TAGIQFDL

-78 LSYYGKE
+78 MSLYGKE

-121 HTAQR
+121 HTAKR

-140 CEITIDQ
+140 TEITIDQ
-147 SPIIFRPEQEE
+147 SPIIFRPEQQD
-158 AIDKTCK
+158 AIERTCK

-179 RFGKTVS
+179 RFGKTLS

-194 GFSRTI
+194 QFKRTI
-200 IITHR
+200 IVTHR
-205 PVVDKGWYEDFGKIF
+205 PVVDKGWYEDFSKIF
-220 RFDKSTT
+220 FFETT
-227 FMYGSKDN
+227 QYMYGSKDN
-235 GSDLYTMENAC
+235 GTELYAMENAC
-246 ALGKAKYIYFAS
+246 ALGKVHYIYFAS

-353 GDANPYAGLPDMNIF
+353 GDANPYAGLPAMNIF

-413 MTKKDP
+413 MVKPDP
-419 DSMFPFSNDEFRD
+419 DSMFPFSNEEFRD

-440 VPGVKSAKALSKM
+440 VPGVKSAKALSAM

-464 VVNVAGDGDDDAERG
+464 IVNVAGDGDDDAERG
-479 DALELVQNAIKKNDY
+479 DALELVQKAIAKNDY

-540 KKDGAIK
+540 KKDGKIK

-574 GKTTEGDR
+574 GRTTEHDR

-594 IACSGT
+594 VSCDGT
-600 QMKDKVTAEHLFEQ
+600 QMKDKITAEHLFEQ

-622 VVASGF
+622 VVSSGF

-656 GETKAAHK
+656 GETKAMKK
-664 TNDIDVNQQ
+664 TNDIDINQQ
-673 GLTDEQRAELERIE
+673 GLTDEQRAELDTIE
-687 KKAKKDRTPEEE
+687 KKKKKDRTPEEE
-699 AKLAEMKKAK
+699 EKLKELQKAK

-794 ADTMGVE
+794 ADAMGVE

-837 GGYSFYN
+837 GGYTFYN
-844 EDYTA
+844 DEFTA

-854 RYVEQMGVTDKVFT
+854 RYVEQNEVTDRVFR
-868 PNAKI
+868 PDAKI

-887 TYAIYRAKLQNSLF
+887 AYSIYRAKTANSLF
-901 ACDTIEE
+901 ACDTVEE
-908 QQRIWDEVVREN
+908 QQRIWDEVIKEN
-920 VFVICKTQMAKSI
+920 IFVICKTKMAKSI

-941 RQGKCNMH
+941 RDGKSNLH

-964 LIERINKGQVF
+964 LIEKINKGQVF

-981 KFNAVVGNPP
+981 KFNAIVGNPP
-991 YQLTVAKKDTLNG
+991 YQIMDGGTKSSATPIYNSFVDMVKKIG
-1004 QKRVSNIFHYFQILA
+1004 S
-1019 DSLGQYTSLI
+1019 QYSSLI
-1029 YPAGRWIHQSGK
+1029 IPARWYGGGK
-1041 GVESFGKEQIN
+1041 GLDQFRDNMLEDRHIIKLHDFIHSEDCFPTVEIKGGLCYF
-1052 DKHLS
+1052 L
-1057 KLIVYPNARDIFERV
+1057 RDQTQEAPCHIFTH
-1072 DIPDG
+1072 DQ
-1077 ISIVEKKMSK
+1077 SIVEQKPRYLKVDGCDVHIRFEEALEILAKVKNKMTNSFDSYVSTQKPFGLRTFVHGKNKPFANSVKLYENGGVGYISRNDVEKNDTLIDKYKVFISRAYNAGDGFPHQIIGKPIIGEPASCCTETYILIGPYEEREICLNVERYIRSRFFRFMVMLKKS
-1087 ETSGFDYIYKL
+1087 S
-1098 QNNVSTVFMD
+1098 QQVPSTVF
-1108 NPGDN
+1108 
-1113 LMPLN
+1113 
-1118 PQDVSI
+1118 
-1124 SNKIRQFV
+1124 
-1132 ATHGYSYISES
+1132 T
-1143 VLSQKLFGI
+1143 
-1152 ESDFVERNPLSVRE
+1152 
-1166 YKEGTAYD
+1166 
-1174 KETELKILA
+1174 
-1183 NDKAGAGGRSKWYIV
+1183 
-1198 NKSFILNGTQYIHK
+1198 
-1212 WKVVVSSAHP
+1212 
-1222 GGQDNRSNQ
+1222 
-1231 LQILDNFSVFGRARV
+1231 
-1246 ALKTFDSEEEAKNFY
+1246 
-1261 AYVDSKFI
+1261 
-1269 RFAFLLTDEALTSL
+1269 
-1283 AKLVPDIMD
+1283 LVPNQDFTSSSDID
-1292 YTSNNGII
+1292 WSKSIPEIDQQLYTKYNLSEDEI
-1300 NFSKNID
+1300 NF
-1307 EQLFDLLDL
+1307 
-1316 TDAEIE
+1316 IE
-1322 YICSTVNKKSKD
+1322 KMIKPME

>member
-1 MIQNPFKT
+1 MASQYSTF
-9 YKREL
+9 RAEL

-33 TTVLDD
+33 TTILDG
-39 TPFLAEPNSKPL
+39 TPFGAEPNSHML
-51 NEAARARIKQYTA
+51 NEAARQRIKQYTA
-64 TAGITFEL
+64 TAGIQFDL

-78 LSYYGKE
+78 MSLYGKE

-121 HTAQR
+121 HTAKR

-140 CEITIDQ
+140 TEITIDQ
-147 SPIIFRPEQEE
+147 SPIIFRPEQQD
-158 AIDKTCK
+158 AIERTCK

-179 RFGKTVS
+179 RFGKTLS

-194 GFSRTI
+194 QFKRTI
-200 IITHR
+200 IVTHR

-220 RFDKSTT
+220 FFESTQY
-227 FMYGSKDN
+227 MYGSKDN
-235 GSDLYTMENAC
+235 GTELYAMENAC
-246 ALGKAKYIYFAS
+246 ALGKVHYIYFAS

-353 GDANPYAGLPDMNIF
+353 GDANPYAGLPAMNIF

-413 MTKKDP
+413 MIKSDP
-419 DSMFPFSNDEFRD
+419 DSMFPFSNEEFRD

-440 VPGVKSAKALSKM
+440 VPGVKSAKALSAM

-464 VVNVAGDGDDDAERG
+464 IVNVAGDGDDDAERG
-479 DALELVQNAIKKNDY
+479 DALELVQKAIAKNDY

-540 KKDGAIK
+540 KKDGKIK

-574 GKTTEGDR
+574 GRTTEHDR

-594 IACSGT
+594 VSCDGT
-600 QMKDKVTAEHLFEQ
+600 QMKDKITAEHLFEQ

-622 VVASGF
+622 VVSSGF

-656 GETKAAHK
+656 GETKAMKK
-664 TNDIDVNQQ
+664 TNDIDINQQ
-673 GLTDEQRAELERIE
+673 GLTDEQRAELDTIE
-687 KKAKKDRTPEEE
+687 KKKKKDRTPEEE
-699 AKLAEMKKAK
+699 EKLKEMQKAK

-794 ADTMGVE
+794 ADAMGVE

-837 GGYSFYN
+837 GGYTFYN
-844 EDYTA
+844 DEFTA

-854 RYVEQMGVTDKVFT
+854 RYVEQNEVTDRVFR
-868 PNAKI
+868 PDAKI

-887 TYAIYRAKLQNSLF
+887 AYSIYRAKTANSLF
-901 ACDTIEE
+901 ACDTVEE
-908 QQRIWDEVVREN
+908 QQRIWDEVIKEN
-920 VFVICKTQMAKSI
+920 IFVICKTKMAKSI

-941 RQGKCNMH
+941 RDGKSNLH

-964 LIERINKGQVF
+964 LIEKINKGQVF

-981 KFNAVVGNPP
+981 KFNAIVGNPP
-991 YQLTVAKKDTLNG
+991 YQIMDGGTKSSATPIYNSFVDMVKKIG
-1004 QKRVSNIFHYFQILA
+1004 S
-1019 DSLGQYTSLI
+1019 QYSSLI
-1029 YPAGRWIHQSGK
+1029 IPARWYGGGK
-1041 GVESFGKEQIN
+1041 GLDQFRDNMLEDRHIIKLHDFIHSEDCFPTVEIKGGLCYF
-1052 DKHLS
+1052 L
-1057 KLIVYPNARDIFERV
+1057 RDQTQEAPCHIFTH
-1072 DIPDG
+1072 DQ
-1077 ISIVEKKMSK
+1077 SIVEQKPRYLKVDGCDVHIRFEEALEILAKVKNKMTNSFDSYVSTQKPFGLRTFVHGKNKPFANSVKLYENGGVGYISRNDVEKNDTLIDKYKVFISRAYNAGDGFPHQIIGKPIIGEPASCCTETYILIGPYEEREICLNVERYIRSRFFRFMVMLKKS
-1087 ETSGFDYIYKL
+1087 S
-1098 QNNVSTVFMD
+1098 QQVPSTVF
-1108 NPGDN
+1108 
-1113 LMPLN
+1113 
-1118 PQDVSI
+1118 
-1124 SNKIRQFV
+1124 
-1132 ATHGYSYISES
+1132 T
-1143 VLSQKLFGI
+1143 
-1152 ESDFVERNPLSVRE
+1152 
-1166 YKEGTAYD
+1166 
-1174 KETELKILA
+1174 
-1183 NDKAGAGGRSKWYIV
+1183 
-1198 NKSFILNGTQYIHK
+1198 
-1212 WKVVVSSAHP
+1212 
-1222 GGQDNRSNQ
+1222 
-1231 LQILDNFSVFGRARV
+1231 
-1246 ALKTFDSEEEAKNFY
+1246 
-1261 AYVDSKFI
+1261 
-1269 RFAFLLTDEALTSL
+1269 
-1283 AKLVPDIMD
+1283 LVPNQDFTSSSDID
-1292 YTSNNGII
+1292 WSKSIPEIDQQLYTKYNLSEDEI
-1300 NFSKNID
+1300 NF
-1307 EQLFDLLDL
+1307 
-1316 TDAEIE
+1316 IE
-1322 YICSTVNKKSKD
+1322 KMIKPME